1 MVSRV
6 LLIVNRA
13 AATGH
18 STDLA
23 MRLFRILHASLA
35 GSAEAALAL
44 VDDHPQA
51 RACAKE
57 FLADSSAPAAILSA
71 GGGGTLRAVVEGV
84 WGECG
89 PGAWLDAQRL
99 RLGILRMGSGNLVA
113 KQLGSPRDPEAAV
126 KGLAANLLAGRT
138 VPCCIIAI
146 EAAGASGSGSP
157 GFEHRHQLLGVAMG
171 GFGQFGRVPGDLAR
185 LHRRWPGLRRLGAVM
200 LGAEQFTNMEYGL
213 CLLCRTLAGALVPSR
228 IEEVEVTWRDRT
240 ERLRLLAGAL
250 LSFPIG
256 GLPFDPGLR
265 VEDAAV
271 SLHLIPYRGWWQ
283 ALGLVLFPCASA
295 RDALQFRIEGTDT
308 VELRLLDRA
317 EAEFFL
323 DEDPQVFAGH
333 LKLKVAGT
341 LAFVPGP
348 EYKAR

>member
-18 STDLA
+18 STNLA
-23 MRLFRILHASLA
+23 TRLLRLLQARLA
-35 GSAEAALAL
+35 GCADAALTL

-51 RACAKE
+51 RACARK
-57 FLADSSAPAAILSA
+57 FLSDSSAPAAILSA
-71 GGGGTLRAVVEGV
+71 GGGGTLRAVIEGV
-84 WGECG
+84 CGERG
-89 PGAWLDAQRL
+89 PGTWPDAQRL

-113 KQLGSPRDPEAAV
+113 KQLGVPSDPRPAV
-126 KGLAANLLAGRT
+126 EGLAANLLAGRT
-138 VPCCIIAI
+138 VPCGIIAI
-146 EAAGASGSGSP
+146 ELAEASAPGSP
-157 GFEHRHQLLGVAMG
+157 GSDHPHQLFGVALG

-185 LHRRWPGLRRLGAVM
+185 FHRHWPRLRRLGAAM
-200 LGAEQFTNMEYGL
+200 LGTERFNNMEYGL

-228 IEEVEVTWRDRT
+228 IEEVEVTWKDRT

-256 GLPFDPGLR
+256 TLPFDPGLR
-265 VEDAAV
+265 LDDAAL
-271 SLHLIPYRGWWQ
+271 SLHLIPYQSRRQ
-283 ALGLVLFPCASA
+283 ALGLVLFPRASA
-295 RDALQFRIEGTDT
+295 RNALQFRIEGTDI

-323 DEDPQVFAGH
+323 DEDPQVFAGR